1 MGFNETTG
9 GNCVF
14 CYSHSSYFAEVPEPY
29 LRNELREFIDLKGNV
44 VGENNKVKNNYS
56 KDFEDKWNPK
66 DEKEPPSLPITIKPE
81 YK

>member
-1 MGFNETTG
+1 MKQQEETV
-9 GNCVF
+9 CFVI
-14 CYSHSSYFAEVPEPY
+14 HI

-66 DEKEPPSLPITIKPE
+66 DEKETPSLPITIKPE